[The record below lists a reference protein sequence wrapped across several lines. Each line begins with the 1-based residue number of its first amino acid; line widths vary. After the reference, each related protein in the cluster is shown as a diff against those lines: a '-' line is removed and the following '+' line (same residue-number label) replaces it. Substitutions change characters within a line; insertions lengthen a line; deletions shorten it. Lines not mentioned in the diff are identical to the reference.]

1 MAISRHYCRILAMQA
16 LYEFDFREGN
26 EKIRDITDR
35 NLKESASDIDSK
47 DKEFVQT
54 LISGV
59 LDNLKEIDKL
69 IRVAAPEW
77 PISQIAVLDRTVLRL
92 GIFELLYLK
101 EIPPKVAINEA
112 IELGKAF
119 GGESSGKFVNGV
131 LGTIYRNS
139 DLYKEG
145 EDITEAEESEKQK
158 EDK

>member
-26 EKIRDITDR
+26 EKIKDITDR